1 MFLGMA
7 GKGEDS
13 PAMKQYRELKDG
25 HAGALLLYQMGDF
38 YETFFEDAK
47 QLADTLG
54 ITLTTRGDDSQGNP
68 ISMAGFPLRAL
79 DQHLPRLLE
88 SGLRVVICEQVED
101 PAEAKGL
108 VKREVTRVITPGT
121 VLEESLLD
129 ARKASI
135 IAAWLPPKG
144 KQEGG
149 LAWAELSTGQF
160 LCTSLPEHQ
169 LPAALARLEP
179 AELLLPEKLWASDR
193 DKLIELRQSTR
204 ASVTAAADFSFDNK
218 RAVEELH
225 RQFGVQTLQG
235 FGFETEKGPELSA
248 AGALLHYL
256 YENQRGKIA
265 HIRSLER
272 FNHRDVMALDRAT
285 LDALEVTHTLRD
297 GKRTGSLLDCVD
309 RTQTAM
315 GARELR
321 AWLVAPLTD
330 TRKIA
335 ARHAA
340 VDELVHTPRRL
351 NLLREA
357 MQGLPDMERLAGRL
371 GTARVTPRDL
381 GGLRLAL
388 QRLPM
393 LRGALSGTECS
404 LLAYAGEQLDALSD
418 LRQLLEER
426 LGDDPPVTI
435 KDGGIIRAGVSEEL
449 DELRALGRDGKSW
462 MTRFQ
467 EQQAEATGI
476 PSLKVGFNNVFGYYI
491 EVTHAHTNKVPPHY
505 IRKQTLKAAE
515 RYITPELKDYES
527 RILNAEKRILALETQ
542 LFTALRDELT
552 SHSKRLIATA
562 RLVALVDAIGG
573 LALVASDRGWCR
585 PVIEDSTELRLVQAR
600 HPVLEQA
607 LDPGKCVPNDALL
620 EHGTTMAI
628 VTGPNMAGKS
638 TYVRTVA
645 LSVLLA
651 QAGSFVP
658 ASQCVIGA
666 VDRIFTRLGSADDIG
681 KGQSTFMVEMAE
693 TANILNHATDRSL
706 IVLDEVGRGTSTF
719 DGVSIAWAVS
729 EFLLQNLKARTFFA
743 THYHELTQLALQFG
757 GVSNLNVVVREWN
770 DELIFLHQIS
780 EGGADR
786 SYGIH
791 VAKLAGIPAEVV
803 TRSKSILAKLE
814 ADSPVLSGKVQKD
827 SSAGGP
833 SLKRPKQVQLSLF
846 SVAENRALKALSEL
860 DTSTITP
867 EQALA
872 ELLRL
877 KDLSR

>member
-1 MFLGMA
+1 
-7 GKGEDS
+7 
-13 PAMKQYRELKDG
+13 
-25 HAGALLLYQMGDF
+25 
-38 YETFFEDAK
+38 
-47 QLADTLG
+47 
-54 ITLTTRGDDSQGNP
+54 GDDSQGNP

-108 VKREVTRVITPGT
+108 VRREVTRVITPGT

-144 KQEGG
+144 KHEGG

-160 LCTSLPEHQ
+160 LCTAMPEHQ

-179 AELLLPEKLWASDR
+179 AELLLPEKLWVSDR
-193 DKLIELRQSTR
+193 EKLVEFRQSTR

-248 AGALLHYL
+248 AGALLLYL

-265 HIRSLER
+265 HIRTLER

-297 GKRTGSLLDCVD
+297 GKRSGSLLDCVD

-418 LRQLLEER
+418 LRLLLEDR
-426 LGDDPPVTI
+426 LSDDPPVTI

-467 EQQAEATGI
+467 EQEAETTGI

-491 EVTHAHTNKVPPHY
+491 EVTHAHTGKVPPHY

-552 SHSKRLIATA
+552 NHSNRLTATA

-573 LALVASDRGWCR
+573 LA
-585 PVIEDSTELRLVQAR
+585 
-600 HPVLEQA
+600 
-607 LDPGKCVPNDALL
+607 
-620 EHGTTMAI
+620 
-628 VTGPNMAGKS
+628 
-638 TYVRTVA
+638 
-645 LSVLLA
+645 
-651 QAGSFVP
+651 
-658 ASQCVIGA
+658 
-666 VDRIFTRLGSADDIG
+666 
-681 KGQSTFMVEMAE
+681 
-693 TANILNHATDRSL
+693 
-706 IVLDEVGRGTSTF
+706 
-719 DGVSIAWAVS
+719 
-729 EFLLQNLKARTFFA
+729 
-743 THYHELTQLALQFG
+743 
-757 GVSNLNVVVREWN
+757 
-770 DELIFLHQIS
+770 
-780 EGGADR
+780 
-786 SYGIH
+786 
-791 VAKLAGIPAEVV
+791 
-803 TRSKSILAKLE
+803 
-814 ADSPVLSGKVQKD
+814 
-827 SSAGGP
+827 
-833 SLKRPKQVQLSLF
+833 
-846 SVAENRALKALSEL
+846 
-860 DTSTITP
+860 
-867 EQALA
+867 
-872 ELLRL
+872 
-877 KDLSR
+877 